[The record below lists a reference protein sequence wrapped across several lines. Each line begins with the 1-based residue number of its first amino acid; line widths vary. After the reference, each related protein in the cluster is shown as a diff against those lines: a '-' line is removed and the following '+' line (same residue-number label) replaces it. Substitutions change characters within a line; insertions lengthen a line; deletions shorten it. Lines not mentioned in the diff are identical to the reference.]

1 MIIKKYK
8 LGSILINKLAIQN
21 IKDINHNPY
30 NDIINDKDRRFLFVS
45 DKNRIIKYH
54 SNTKKNINNVYEV
67 LWLYNIEEDNMKDI
81 IFSMQHIN
89 FKYKYNKQFFTQ

>member
-21 IKDINHNPY
+21 IKEINHNPY

-45 DKNRIIKYH
+45 DKNRIIKYQ

-67 LWLYNIEEDNMKDI
+67 LWLYNISNFINLFLKFFGFIDY
-81 IFSMQHIN
+81 FS
-89 FKYKYNKQFFTQ
+89 YNPNL